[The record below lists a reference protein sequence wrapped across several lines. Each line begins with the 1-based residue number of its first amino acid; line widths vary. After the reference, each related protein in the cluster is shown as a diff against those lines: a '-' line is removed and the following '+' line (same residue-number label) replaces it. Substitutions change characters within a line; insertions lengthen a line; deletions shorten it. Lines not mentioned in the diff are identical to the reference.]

1 MIFFFSDFEIFENFL
16 EYFILA
22 CDNNET
28 NFRYKIYFKFEFL
41 FQKIFDMNQ
50 YRLVKKIGEGA
61 FAEVLQAKNLKTGK
75 YVAIKCMK
83 NHFKS
88 REQVNSLPEIY
99 ALKKLCPKANPNPN
113 IVQLN
118 DALYDEPT
126 GRLALVFELMDMN
139 MYEVIKGRRSYIQE
153 KKVKH

>member
-1 MIFFFSDFEIFENFL
+1 
-16 EYFILA
+16 
-22 CDNNET
+22 
-28 NFRYKIYFKFEFL
+28 
-41 FQKIFDMNQ
+41 MNQ

-61 FAEVLQAKNLKTGK
+61 FAEVLQAKNLKSGK

-99 ALKKLCPKANPNPN
+99 ALKKLCPKSNPHPN

-153 KKVKH
+153 KKVKHWMY